1 MELSLPYHSVSAE
14 SRTSSATCHDVVLSS
29 RRWKA
34 PLDSEKTPS
43 SPDIDRPFSRL
54 MSVSSTSRRKESRL
68 YTRSTSRDEDHNELY
83 RALMM
88 APENIP
94 LKDTSGTTLRTFIEK
109 KDELVED
116 EYFDLDENS
125 ADKMRTVD
133 VS

>member
-1 MELSLPYHSVSAE
+1 
-14 SRTSSATCHDVVLSS
+14 
-29 RRWKA
+29 
-34 PLDSEKTPS
+34 
-43 SPDIDRPFSRL
+43 
-54 MSVSSTSRRKESRL
+54 
-68 YTRSTSRDEDHNELY
+68 
-83 RALMM
+83 MM